1 MRPSTCPLVILS
13 YIAFVLC
20 LSCMAYGSSALGSGT
35 GTSDQSSLFGSGN
48 AGGGG
53 GGGAGSS
60 AESDIGDDRG
70 QREISQATFQ
80 HMLAVRSPKYNFGLG
95 KRRYIIED
103 VPGAKRLPHYNFGL
117 GKRARNNLLE
127 YDDDSAPSWS
137 DDYPSLIPRDGLD
150 YDGDKDRSA
159 EKRASAYR
167 YHFGLGKRRVYDF
180 GLGKRAYED
189 KRLPNRY
196 NFGLGRR

>member
-1 MRPSTCPLVILS
+1 MRPSTTPMVLLS
-13 YIAFVLC
+13 YLAFVLC
-20 LSCMAYGSSALGSGT
+20 LACVAYGSSALGSSSGS
-35 GTSDQSSLFGSGN
+35 SDQSLFGGG

-53 GGGAGSS
+53 GSAS

-137 DDYPSLIPRDGLD
+137 EDYSSLIPRDGLD
-150 YDGDKDRSA
+150 YDGDKDKSA

-180 GLGKRAYED
+180 GLGKRVYED

-196 NFGLGRR
+196 NFGLGKR

>member
-1 MRPSTCPLVILS
+1 MRPSTTALVILS
-13 YIAFVLC
+13 YSAIVLC
-20 LSCMAYGSSALGSGT
+20 LACAAYGTSIGSSSG
-35 GTSDQSSLFGSGN
+35 SDQSLFGGN
-48 AGGGG
+48 
-53 GGGAGSS
+53 GAGAS

-70 QREISQATFQ
+70 QREISQSNFQ
-80 HMLAVRSPKYNFGLG
+80 HMLAARSPKYNFGLG

-117 GKRARNNLLE
+117 GKRASFRNSLFD
-127 YDDDSAPSWS
+127 YDEDSVPSWS
-137 DDYPSLIPRDGLD
+137 DDYSALITKDGMD
-150 YDGDKDRSA
+150 YDGDKDKSSA

-196 NFGLGRR
+196 NFGLGKR